1 MFSGEKEMAEGSL
14 SLRGRHGVQLGSGS
28 ISEVLAALGNVVE
41 TRSLDLTPELLDL
54 ELPPAKAKEE

>member
-1 MFSGEKEMAEGSL
+1 MAEGSL